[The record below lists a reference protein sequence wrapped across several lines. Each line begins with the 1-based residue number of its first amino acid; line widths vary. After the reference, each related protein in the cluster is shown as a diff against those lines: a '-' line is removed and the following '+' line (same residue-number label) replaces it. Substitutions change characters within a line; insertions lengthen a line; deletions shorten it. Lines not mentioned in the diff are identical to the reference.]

1 MSDKED
7 IHKWCGTLKVKKE
20 THITLRLGGEFTVA
34 KIIKNSRGR
43 LSGLGRKMVN
53 SEPDFTTADV
63 PVGQQKWS
71 CLILCYPESSAVYGA
86 TALGSP
92 RKYFKMQHFELQ
104 TCWIQAAS

>member
-1 MSDKED
+1 MVWGTTVD

-53 SEPDFTTADV
+53 SEPDFTIADV
-63 PVGQQKWS
+63 PVGQKKN
-71 CLILCYPESSAVYGA
+71 E
-86 TALGSP
+86 
-92 RKYFKMQHFELQ
+92 
-104 TCWIQAAS
+104 AA